1 MRTHPLARCVA
12 IGGLVGL
19 VAAWAGATHTPLLLS
34 SFGASTFLVVSDPH
48 HPFAQPKAL
57 IGGHVLSTAMG
68 LACLHTLGTG
78 FASLGLAVALA
89 VGLMM
94 LTKTVHPPAAGNPI
108 LVFTLGAS
116 WPFLLLPTGVGVV
129 VLVGLLWAYHRWVS
143 GQPYP
148 ASSSAASS
156 TCAPSAKP

>member
-19 VAAWAGATHTPLLLS
+19 LAALAGPSHTPLLLS

-57 IGGHVLSTAMG
+57 VGGHLLSTVMG

-108 LVFTLGAS
+108 LVFTLGPS
-116 WPFLLLPTGVGVV
+116 WSFLWAPAGVGVV
-129 VLVGLLWAYHRWVS
+129 LLLGLLWAYHRWVS

-148 ASSSAASS
+148 TSSPAS
-156 TCAPSAKP
+156 APSAKP